1 MGMDGMVGRLFF
13 FCTYLENYYIF
24 FLNCFSSLKYMFLH
38 IFWNIRRKK
47 SEYSFF
53 QNILP
58 KSSTTFFRKF
68 FQGFL
73 NFSKTTRYIFLI
85 VFGPLRRMIKTSY
98 EKKIKKKNRILFLSK
113 NFASFFFDEIWKMFK
128 GISLIKT
135 KVHFSRYRVR
145 TPVRA
150 LSSDYIKGNL
160 SNIVKRR
167 KSADRGVRTRHLYL
181 LIEVRYHCAIPM

>member
-1 MGMDGMVGRLFF
+1 MFQFPKIYVSAHLLEYSQKKNRNILFF
-13 FCTYLENYYIF
+13 KIF
-24 FLNCFSSLKYMFLH
+24 
-38 IFWNIRRKK
+38 R
-47 SEYSFF
+47 
-53 QNILP
+53 QNHRPL
-58 KSSTTFFRKF
+58 FFRKF

-85 VFGPLRRMIKTSY
+85 VFGPLRRVIKTSF

-113 NFASFFFDEIWKMFK
+113 NFASFFFDEIWKIFK

-135 KVHFSRYRVR
+135 KVDFSRYWVR

-167 KSADRGVRTRHLYL
+167 DAPGNSPPQSHAVPLY
-181 LIEVRYHCAIPM
+181 YHS